1 MKKTSTTNILAKI
14 FKKTPEKKVKK
25 KTKPKVAKKST
36 PPKAKVVKKNIPVKK
51 TKTKKVT
58 ATKIKKN
65 LKTVSKKAAPEKV
78 EIKTDNLRISKSN
91 EVKPEIKKVKKQETE
106 KREYKVKDYVVYP
119 KHGVGQITEFK
130 KINIGG
136 IDVETYVLKFEK
148 DKANGMVPVNKQ
160 SHLRPLATINQ
171 VNKCISILKSKPKI
185 KRSMWSRRA
194 QEYEAK
200 ISSGKIYELA
210 EVVRDLNKGDDL
222 MVDQSYSERQLFEK
236 AYERILSE
244 FQIVMGVSLEDT
256 QKKLDKALKRNLEGQ
271 PKTIAAPT
279 KIKDPAA
286 DPDADSV
293 QITDTENLTSGDQ
306 LQAVERVLKRTR
318 GIASY
323 EIISEKKLIGLLEPW
338 LGTGNVTADL
348 PIPVMID
355 VILNPEKRFNEK
367 GLRIELSAVAPGAKL
382 DTHGRWRQN
391 LERGLQT
398 MRILAGLILML
409 VTIATATVIIFATRA
424 GLGTNKETVEVL
436 HLIGA
441 HDKFIS
447 RQFER
452 QFLTLSLLSC
462 IIGYGAAAGIFHMLF
477 ILMTDMEDMQFYLLL
492 LGVPFLSILMTWLI
506 IRNFVIRTLAKAL

>member
-1 MKKTSTTNILAKI
+1 MKKISTTNILTKI
-14 FKKTPEKKVKK
+14 FKKTPTKKVKK
-25 KTKPKVAKKST
+25 KSITKTLAKGVKK
-36 PPKAKVVKKNIPVKK
+36 PKAKTKAKTREIKKNISVKKPK
-51 TKTKKVT
+51 TKTTVKT
-58 ATKIKKN
+58 KKN
-65 LKTVSKKAAPEKV
+65 LKAASKISAPNKIEV
-78 EIKTDNLRISKSN
+78 KTDNLRISKNN

-244 FQIVMGVSLEDT
+244 FQIVMDASLEDT

-271 PKTIAAPT
+271 TKAIATPT
-279 KIKDPAA
+279 KLVEPESSLAE
-286 DPDADSV
+286 PV
-293 QITDTENLTSGDQ
+293 TDTD
-306 LQAVERVLKRTR
+306 
-318 GIASY
+318 
-323 EIISEKKLIGLLEPW
+323 
-338 LGTGNVTADL
+338 D
-348 PIPVMID
+348 
-355 VILNPEKRFNEK
+355 
-367 GLRIELSAVAPGAKL
+367 
-382 DTHGRWRQN
+382 
-391 LERGLQT
+391 
-398 MRILAGLILML
+398 
-409 VTIATATVIIFATRA
+409 
-424 GLGTNKETVEVL
+424 
-436 HLIGA
+436 
-441 HDKFIS
+441 
-447 RQFER
+447 
-452 QFLTLSLLSC
+452 
-462 IIGYGAAAGIFHMLF
+462 
-477 ILMTDMEDMQFYLLL
+477 
-492 LGVPFLSILMTWLI
+492 
-506 IRNFVIRTLAKAL
+506 